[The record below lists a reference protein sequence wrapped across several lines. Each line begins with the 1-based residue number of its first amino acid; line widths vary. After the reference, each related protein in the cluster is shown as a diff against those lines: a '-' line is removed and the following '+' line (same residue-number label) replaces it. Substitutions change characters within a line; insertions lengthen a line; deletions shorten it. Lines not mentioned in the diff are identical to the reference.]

1 MKEKT
6 SFSLSAE
13 CKYVLRLL
21 SKYLG
26 ISQASVIEM
35 LVRERARYE
44 GCWIEVITE
53 P

>member
-6 SFSLSAE
+6 SFSLSTE
-13 CKYVLRLL
+13 CKLVLALL
-21 SKYLG
+21 SKHLG

-44 GCWIEVITE
+44 GCWNEVVIDG
-53 P
+53 